1 MEDVGTSRSI
11 PSDDVL
17 LAAFA
22 KINKRRREEVV
33 RQRRNNELKKNIAE
47 SSSSEAER
55 TAATVDLFSCVRTRS
70 KRQLCSED
78 DIDAS
83 PRPTIFEIN
92 TTESAHNYSIRQD
105 NVSETSSMV
114 TDDVS
119 VASSPTTP
127 VQLQTDSEL
136 DSALHSHMD
145 DHLSTLDD
153 VLTPLG
159 NSSNT
164 DCDQGEQ
171 NVSFV
176 LDIGFIN
183 SVGYW

>member
-1 MEDVGTSRSI
+1 
-11 PSDDVL
+11 
-17 LAAFA
+17 
-22 KINKRRREEVV
+22 
-33 RQRRNNELKKNIAE
+33 
-47 SSSSEAER
+47 
-55 TAATVDLFSCVRTRS
+55 
-70 KRQLCSED
+70 
-78 DIDAS
+78 
-83 PRPTIFEIN
+83 
-92 TTESAHNYSIRQD
+92 
-105 NVSETSSMV
+105 MV

-136 DSALHSHMD
+136 DLALHSHMD

-159 NSSNT
+159 NTSNT
-164 DCDQGEQ
+164 DCDQSEQ

-176 LDIGFIN
+176 LNIGFIN